1 MAAFGRELDFKSNA
15 ASCLLF
21 KQMSLHFES
30 YLIIKSK
37 NCSLSAHERPFM
49 PLNGIP
55 SAILAKYRKSRGA
68 WGDVTGDNPKIE
80 ATPGSLTSQVKRGQP
95 MWNSE
100 NKHGGVCGL
109 SLKFSR
115 KSHLIMAQLNL

>member
-1 MAAFGRELDFKSNA
+1 MQVLTVDGSIWQRVGLFKSNT

-21 KQMSLHFES
+21 NQMSLHFES

-55 SAILAKYRKSRGA
+55 SAILAKNRKSRGA

-80 ATPGSLTSQVKRGQP
+80 ATPGSLTSQVTRGQP

-100 NKHGGVCGL
+100 K
-109 SLKFSR
+109 
-115 KSHLIMAQLNL
+115 